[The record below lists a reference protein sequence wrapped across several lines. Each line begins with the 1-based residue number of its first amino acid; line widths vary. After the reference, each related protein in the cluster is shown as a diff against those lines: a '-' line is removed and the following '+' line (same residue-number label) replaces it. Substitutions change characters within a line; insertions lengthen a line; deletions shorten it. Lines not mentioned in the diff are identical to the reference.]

1 MKEPKRIKLTETP
14 IHKDVKK
21 IAMPSI
27 YKPEWDIT
35 GEDNDNTY
43 TLLDLNKDN
52 EDNSENNSESI
63 Q

>member
-21 IAMPSI
+21 IPMPSI

-43 TLLDLNKDN
+43 TPLDLNKDN
-52 EDNSENNSESI
+52 EDNSQNNSESI